1 MKKYIIYCDQESH
14 TVRAR
19 SMADAIQH
27 KKQLNKFYN
36 WIIKE
41 KIK

>member
-14 TVRAR
+14 TVRRR
-19 SMADAIQH
+19 SMEEAIQH
-27 KKQLNKFYN
+27 KNTLNKHYN

-41 KIK
+41 QSK